1 MKNRS
6 EPEEVCMC
14 ALDGVMDLLGKKW
27 VLFTI
32 NSIGGHGTIRFS
44 ELYQELRGVSPSTLS
59 WILRKLGEAG
69 VIERRSFAEI
79 PPRVEYSLTRNG
91 KDLQQAIQPLLLWA
105 SKQDGYSE
113 LLESCD
119 PKRYVEIGIRSS

>member
-6 EPEEVCMC
+6 EPAEVCMC

-44 ELYQELRGVSPSTLS
+44 ELYQELHERVTFDTLFDS
-59 WILRKLGEAG
+59 RKGWESLG
-69 VIERRSFAEI
+69 
-79 PPRVEYSLTRNG
+79 
-91 KDLQQAIQPLLLWA
+91 
-105 SKQDGYSE
+105 
-113 LLESCD
+113 
-119 PKRYVEIGIRSS
+119 

>member
-1 MKNRS
+1 
-6 EPEEVCMC
+6 MC

-59 WILRKLGEAG
+59 WILRKLGESG

-91 KDLQQAIQPLLLWA
+91 MDLQEAIQPLLLWA
-105 SKQDGYSE
+105 SEQDGYPQ
-113 LLESCD
+113 LLENCD
-119 PKRYVEIGIRSS
+119 PKRYVEIGIRSR